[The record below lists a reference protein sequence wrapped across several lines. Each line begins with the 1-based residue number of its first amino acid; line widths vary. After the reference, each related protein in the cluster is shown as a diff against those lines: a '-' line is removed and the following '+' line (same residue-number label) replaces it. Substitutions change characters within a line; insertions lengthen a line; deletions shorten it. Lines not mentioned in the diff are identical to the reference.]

1 MFNRLAPILL
11 LLTCRAANAY
21 TGNEL
26 YTDLRELRKI
36 TDGQPSKAAINVGK
50 ATGYVQGLRDMGDVI
65 GLFCTPNQAPLS
77 QVIDV
82 VFVYLEKNPKDR
94 HDTALILINHA
105 LVKAFPCPAKK

>member
-1 MFNRLAPILL
+1 MC
-11 LLTCRAANAY
+11 TCRARPPIRPAQ
-21 TGNEL
+21 
-26 YTDLRELRKI
+26 R
-36 TDGQPSKAAINVGK
+36 SKPRWNSPEGWLPRAK
-50 ATGYVQGLRDMGDVI
+50 ATGYVQGLRDMGDVV

-94 HDTALILINHA
+94 HDTALVLINHA

>member
-1 MFNRLAPILL
+1 
-11 LLTCRAANAY
+11 
-21 TGNEL
+21 
-26 YTDLRELRKI
+26 
-36 TDGQPSKAAINVGK
+36 
-50 ATGYVQGLRDMGDVI
+50 MGDVV

-94 HDTALILINHA
+94 HDTALVLINHA